1 MPTCFHFPS
10 QNPPKWLPT
19 SILEGFKI
27 LIQVGTDFLTVQ
39 NRFSRPRRRQ
49 EGAKRAPRAPK
60 SADPRRT
67 PRALRRPKTAPRP
80 QEGPQA
86 PQGGPY
92 PLSEADFSN
101 IKRCFGPLLARFG
114 HPTWPSQPTKI
125 FEKSFPTRPR
135 FLIPTCL
142 HFTSQNMSKTF
153 QKSI

>member
-1 MPTCFHFPS
+1 MASNIDLGGLQNFDPS
-10 QNPPKWLPT
+10 WNRFFDRPE
-19 SILEGFKI
+19 SILKAK
-27 LIQVGTDFLTVQ
+27 TA
-39 NRFSRPRRRQ
+39 PRGRQ
-49 EGAKRAPRAPK
+49 EGAKRARRAPK
-60 SADPRRT
+60 SAGPRRA
-67 PRALRRPKTAPRP
+67 PRALRWPKTAPRP